1 MDKTILIARFKELT
15 KEELREELKL
25 RNEKLSKALVVEDM
39 DNLIEEIEALEFM
52 LNSEEN
58 E

>member
-1 MDKTILIARFKELT
+1 MDRTILIARFKELT
-15 KEELREELKL
+15 REELREELKL

>member
-1 MDKTILIARFKELT
+1 MDRTILIARFKELT

>member
-1 MDKTILIARFKELT
+1 MDRTILIARFKELT

-25 RNEKLSKALVVEDM
+25 RNEKLSKALVIEDM
-39 DNLIEEIEALEFM
+39 DNLIEEIEVLEFM

>member
-1 MDKTILIARFKELT
+1 MDRTILIARFKELT

-25 RNEKLSKALVVEDM
+25 RNEKLSKALIVEDM
-39 DNLIEEIEALEFM
+39 DNLIEEIEVLEFM

>member
-1 MDKTILIARFKELT
+1 MDRTILIARFKELT

-39 DNLIEEIEALEFM
+39 DNLIEEIEVLEFM

>member
-1 MDKTILIARFKELT
+1 MDRTILIARFKELT

-25 RNEKLSKALVVEDM
+25 RKEKLSKALVVEDM

>member
-1 MDKTILIARFKELT
+1 MDRTILIARFKELT

-25 RNEKLSKALVVEDM
+25 RNDKLSKALVVEDM
-39 DNLIEEIEALEFM
+39 DNLIEEIEVLEFM

>member
-1 MDKTILIARFKELT
+1 MDRTILIARFKELT

-39 DNLIEEIEALEFM
+39 DNLIEEIEVLEFM
-52 LNSEEN
+52 LDSEEN

>member
-1 MDKTILIARFKELT
+1 MDRTILIARFKELT

-25 RNEKLSKALVVEDM
+25 RNEKLSKALVIEDM

>member
-1 MDKTILIARFKELT
+1 MDRTILIARFKELT
-15 KEELREELKL
+15 KEELRQELKL